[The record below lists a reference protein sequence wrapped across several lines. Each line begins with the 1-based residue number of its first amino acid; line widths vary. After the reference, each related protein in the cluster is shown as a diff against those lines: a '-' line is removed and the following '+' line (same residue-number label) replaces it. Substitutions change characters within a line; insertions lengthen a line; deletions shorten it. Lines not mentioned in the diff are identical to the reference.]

1 MVNIR
6 VELGLEGLRGKEL
19 PAVVRMDRRFGGSEE
34 SIGVRDIGQSV
45 VVGRS

>member
-1 MVNIR
+1 VVDIR

-19 PAVVRMDRRFGGSEE
+19 SVVRMDRRFGGSEE

-45 VVGRS
+45 VVSRS